1 MRIAFSSNFDKKI
14 RKISIKIVD
23 KFFERLELF
32 KVNRFNPILN
42 NHKLHGEYEGCNSI
56 NITGNFRAVF
66 KYFNKDQIVF
76 LDIGTHPEL
85 YN

>member
-1 MRIAFSSNFDKKI
+1 MQLDYSSNFNKKI
-14 RKISIKIVD
+14 KKIPLKIAY

-32 KVNRFNPILN
+32 KRDKFNSILN
-42 NHKLHGEYEGCNSI
+42 NHKLHGEYKGCNSI

-66 KYFNKDQIVF
+66 KYINEDYILF

-85 YN
+85 YK